1 MPANFSARAFL
12 WIGISLLV
20 GSALLQAA
28 LDFLFRMAGS
38 QILQSLVNSWWY
50 SVLDVTRALFVP
62 LGPLMLAA
70 FFVARAIERSSEA
83 PSAVAPGAVATNTAV
98 PSTAVPSTAVPS
110 TAVPSTAAP
119 LASAP
124 RTTAVWVF
132 GAGVALTLFG
142 ILVAGSLDSWLIA
155 LNAQGRTSL
164 ALDAVNLVVV
174 PLRTV
179 VLPLGLA
186 LLPAAALVKKIESR
200 HPVTTAAEAPAE

>member
-83 PSAVAPGAVATNTAV
+83 PSAVAPGAVATN
-98 PSTAVPSTAVPS
+98 TAVPSTAVPS